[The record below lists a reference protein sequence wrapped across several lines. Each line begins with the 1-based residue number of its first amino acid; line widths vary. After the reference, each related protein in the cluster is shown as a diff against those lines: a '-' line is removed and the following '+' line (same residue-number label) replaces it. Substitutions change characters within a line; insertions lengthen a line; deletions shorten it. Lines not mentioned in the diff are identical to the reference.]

1 MGLTVAALRRRQ
13 RFRCRSKIQRT
24 LFAGATSTDEDRH
37 HTHTPPSSPT
47 TPFYPHLGMPDVQVS
62 VGLGWEARHDPS
74 PGGRE
79 VLSQLLRGVGDAHN
93 AAIAEGD
100 RGVNLGRGG
109 PGNHRISPAEWCMKA
124 AMLARSRLSCSH
136 CAHTGLPVHSPTYTH
151 TLHTWLLSAGLGRK
165 A

>member
-1 MGLTVAALRRRQ
+1 MTRPPWL
-13 RFRCRSKIQRT
+13 
-24 LFAGATSTDEDRH
+24 
-37 HTHTPPSSPT
+37 PPSSPT

-109 PGNHRISPAEWCMKA
+109 PGNHRISTAEW
-124 AMLARSRLSCSH
+124 
-136 CAHTGLPVHSPTYTH
+136 
-151 TLHTWLLSAGLGRK
+151 
-165 A
+165 